1 MQRWGEVQRRRGV
14 GLKRELVCLHRGK
27 VTKDCGVR
35 VLRKGKTVFVG
46 VLDSL
51 RRIKEDVKEVN
62 AGLECGIGVDDF
74 NEWEEGDVIETFNSI
89 QKRRTLEEA
98 SVTMAAAFKEAG
110 IEM

>member
-1 MQRWGEVQRRRGV
+1 M
-14 GLKRELVCLHRGK
+14 
-27 VTKDCGVR
+27 
-35 VLRKGKTVFVG
+35 
-46 VLDSL
+46 
-51 RRIKEDVKEVN
+51 N
-62 AGLECGIGVDDF
+62 AGLECGIGVDEF